1 MIKTD
6 ETKLIFNSLRSQS
19 ATLKLAAVYNLVFG
33 LVTILFPYLLFDLL
47 SMPRPNY
54 PEIWQCVGMVVGVY
68 GVGYWIAAQDP
79 LTHWPITLVGF
90 LGKIFGP
97 LGFAFALFKG
107 TLPFK
112 FGAILVTNDLLWW
125 FPFFLILR
133 SKWQQH
139 ISLSREKS

>member
-1 MIKTD
+1 MNQVAEIEVGASSTGW
-6 ETKLIFNSLRSQS
+6 RSN
-19 ATLKLAAVYNLVFG
+19 TLKLAAIYNLTFG
-33 LVTILFPYLLFDLL
+33 LVTILFPFLIFDLL

-68 GVGYWIAAQDP
+68 GIGYWIAAQDP

-125 FPFFLILR
+125 VPFFLILR
-133 SKWQQH
+133 DKWQRH
-139 ISLSREKS
+139 LSLSRGES

>member
-1 MIKTD
+1 MNEAAEIEVGASSTGW
-6 ETKLIFNSLRSQS
+6 RSN
-19 ATLKLAAVYNLVFG
+19 TLKLAAIYNLTFG
-33 LVTILFPYLLFDLL
+33 LVTILFPFLVFDLL

-68 GVGYWIAAQDP
+68 GIGYWIAAQNP

-112 FGAILVTNDLLWW
+112 FGAILLTNDLLWW
-125 FPFFLILR
+125 VPFFLILR
-133 SKWQQH
+133 DKWQH
-139 ISLSREKS
+139 HLSLSRGES